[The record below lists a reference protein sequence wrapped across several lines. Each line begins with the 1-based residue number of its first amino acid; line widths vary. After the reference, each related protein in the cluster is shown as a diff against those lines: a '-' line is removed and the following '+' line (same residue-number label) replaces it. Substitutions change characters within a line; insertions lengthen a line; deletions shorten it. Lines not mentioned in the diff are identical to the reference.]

1 MPAFTSPIAFVA
13 GLVTS
18 TMMNRL
24 NTMHSEAIAAY
35 PAGEIVTKTSTL
47 STTGTGVGTQS
58 IAVGSWTGSV
68 VVTSSRRVT
77 VRINFSC
84 SQSVAGA
91 RGVLEVSIG
100 GTVRIRAELIPP
112 TTAAYGWPV
121 HSYQFTLNAGAHTI
135 AATITK
141 GAGPNANM
149 SIAAGAILQVIDE
162 GAA

>member
-1 MPAFTSPIAFVA
+1 MPVFTNPITFVA
-13 GLVTS
+13 GMVTS
-18 TMMNRL
+18 VMLNRL

-58 IAVGSWTGSV
+58 IAIGGWTGNV
-68 VVTSSRRVT
+68 VVGSSRRITLRV
-77 VRINFSC
+77 NFSC
-84 SQSVAGA
+84 SQSVADA